1 MTSKK
6 MVEALNKQVQAEL
19 FSSYLYLSMAA
30 YSDRKNW
37 KGFAHWMRLQ
47 AEEENEHAMK
57 IFDFLLEIGEKV
69 TLLAIEKPPVD
80 FGAPKEMMSAVLEHE
95 QKITAMIHKLYELA
109 IAEKDYRS
117 QIMLQWFV
125 TEQIE
130 EEAQVQEI
138 LDKIEQV
145 GEKSTA
151 VWWIDKE
158 LKKRGKD

>member
-19 FSSYLYLSMAA
+19 YSSYLYLSMAA

-37 KGFAHWMRLQ
+37 KGFANWMRVQ
-47 AEEENEHAMK
+47 AAEENEHAMK
-57 IFDFLLEIGEKV
+57 IFDYLLEIGEKV
-69 TLLAIEKPPVD
+69 TLLAIEKPPTD
-80 FGAPKEMMSAVLEHE
+80 FGTPKEMMSAVLEHE
-95 QKITAMIHKLYELA
+95 QKVTAMIHKLYELA